1 MRYLTKLLLLLSIIF
16 LLNACE
22 SSLKMEK
29 QGEKMEKFFQSNNNT
44 SLPVLT
50 KQEQGLNAG
59 FVRTQSSEL
68 ENNFPVLPNPVLNMF
83 VYPHLTKFG
92 NPIPGYTTNFKLYEL
107 DRYALP
113 NEAL

>member
-1 MRYLTKLLLLLSIIF
+1 MKYLTKLLLLLSIIF

-50 KQEQGLNAG
+50 KQKQGLNAG
-59 FVRTQSSEL
+59 YGII
-68 ENNFPVLPNPVLNMF
+68 LP
-83 VYPHLTKFG
+83 T
-92 NPIPGYTTNFKLYEL
+92 
-107 DRYALP
+107 
-113 NEAL
+113 